1 MIISHSTELTI
12 IFSLCFCL
20 LTDWFEECLRCDEP
34 FPTCED
40 LLRNNWYLA
49 DPLPDTINDN
59 LRENER
65 FPVEKLLKVCINVV
79 VLHCFM
85 LCVKIY

>member
-1 MIISHSTELTI
+1 ML
-12 IFSLCFCL
+12 FRA
-20 LTDWFEECLRCDEP
+20 DWFEECLRCDET

-49 DPLPDTINDN
+49 DPVTLTLNDN

-65 FPVEKLLKVCINVV
+65 IPPDRLLGVSGNVEVCCC
-79 VLHCFM
+79 VLFG
-85 LCVKIY
+85 